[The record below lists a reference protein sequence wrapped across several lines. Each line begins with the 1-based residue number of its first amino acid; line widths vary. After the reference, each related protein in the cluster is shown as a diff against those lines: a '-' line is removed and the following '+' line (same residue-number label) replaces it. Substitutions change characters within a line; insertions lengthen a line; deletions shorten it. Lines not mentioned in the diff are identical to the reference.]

1 MKRRK
6 KKKDPI
12 KSAYSNDLDVFD
24 VIVTGIIIIILVM
37 YIVSKIV
44 K

>member
-1 MKRRK
+1 MKRHN

-12 KSAYSNDLDVFD
+12 KSAYSNDLDIFD
-24 VIVTGIIIIILVM
+24 VIVTGIIIILLV
-37 YIVSKIV
+37 ICIISKIV